1 MANIQRYNPFN
12 DMISLRE
19 AMDRLFEDSVISP
32 RSNWPLSTRGVG
44 GNLYETQDNFTL
56 QLPAPGVKPE
66 DIDITTQQD
75 TVTVKWQTKFQ
86 TPENATSHWQSFQS
100 SQFQQ
105 AFTLPTPI
113 NADQAQAN
121 LENGVL
127 TLTLPKAEQAK
138 ARTLK
143 VNGTQGQ
150 TQIPSQSQNDGQNQH
165 Q

>member
-12 DMISLRE
+12 EMVSLRE
-19 AMDRLFEDSVISP
+19 AMDRLFEDSFISP
-32 RSNWPLSTRGVG
+32 RSAGLAGSRGLG

-75 TVTVKWQTKFQ
+75 TVTVKWQTTIE
-86 TPENATSHWQSFQS
+86 TPQNATSHWQGFQS

-105 AFTLPTPI
+105 TFTLPAPI

-121 LENGVL
+121 MENGVL

-143 VNGTQGQ
+143 VNVA
-150 TQIPSQSQNDGQNQH
+150 QNQN
-165 Q
+165 

>member
-32 RSNWPLSTRGVG
+32 RSMTSHGMG

-86 TPENATSHWQSFQS
+86 TPENATSHWQGFQS

-150 TQIPSQSQNDGQNQH
+150 SQIPSHNNEQGQNQ
-165 Q
+165 

>member
-12 DMISLRE
+12 DMVSLRE
-19 AMDRLFEDSVISP
+19 AMDRLFEDSVIAP
-32 RSNWPLSTRGVG
+32 RSMTSRAIG

-66 DIDITTQQD
+66 DIDISTQQD
-75 TVTVKWQTKFQ
+75 TVTVKWQTKFE
-86 TPENATSHWQSFQS
+86 TPENATSHWQGFQS
-100 SQFQQ
+100 SQFQET
-105 AFTLPTPI
+105 FTLPTSI

-138 ARTLK
+138 ARSLK
-143 VNGTQGQ
+143 VNS
-150 TQIPSQSQNDGQNQH
+150 SQSQAQISSQNNGQGKNQ
-165 Q
+165 

>member
-12 DMISLRE
+12 DMVSLRE
-19 AMDRLFEDSVISP
+19 AMDRLFEDSVIAP
-32 RSNWPLSTRGVG
+32 RAMTSRGIG

-75 TVTVKWQTKFQ
+75 TVTVKWQTKFEAPQ
-86 TPENATSHWQSFQS
+86 NATSHWQGFQS

-105 AFTLPTPI
+105 TFTLPTPI

-150 TQIPSQSQNDGQNQH
+150 TQIPSQNQNNGQNQ
-165 Q
+165 